1 MIQKILIILLL
12 TMLNFTLSIRTTLG
26 QEILPEIKATASVD
40 DTVITLGDIFTNLNE
55 KQDLVIGNA
64 PEPGKK
70 LLLSARYILKL
81 TREHNVRWRNS
92 AGVTNIVV
100 SRDSTIVNYTDL
112 KPILSAE
119 LKNLY
124 HTDEQLDVRFYNRNG
139 QIHLPNGYDVDDLTI
154 RNISLDQKSD
164 KFSALIGAPTGQGE
178 ETQHIVNG
186 RTIKVTMVPSLVKT
200 IRSGDI
206 IKSSDVKWT
215 PLPDSQI
222 GRNII
227 RSKDKLVGMTPR
239 NQIQE
244 GTPIRLSEVDR
255 PVLVKRGSLV
265 KIHFNTARINLSTI
279 GKAIENGGKGDVIQV
294 KNNSSDK
301 IISAIVLGPN
311 QVQVN
316 INSDTLVL
324 LNQ

>member
-1 MIQKILIILLL
+1 MIQKIFILSLL
-12 TMLNFTLSIRTTLG
+12 VTFNFVLTTKTVFG
-26 QEILPEIKATASVD
+26 QDTLPEIKASTTVD

-55 KQDLVIGNA
+55 KQDLVVGNA

-70 LLLSARYILKL
+70 ILIPARYILKL
-81 TREHNVRWRNS
+81 TRDHNVRWRNS
-92 AGVTNIVV
+92 AGVTNVVV
-100 SRDSTIVNYTDL
+100 SRDSMIVNYTDL
-112 KPILSAE
+112 QPLLSEE

-124 HTDEQLDVRFYNRNG
+124 HTDKNLDVRFYNRNG
-139 QIHLPNGYDVDDLTI
+139 KIHLPNGYDVQDLNI
-154 RNISLDQKSD
+154 RNISLDRKSD
-164 KFSALIGAPTGQGE
+164 KFSALIGAPDGQGG

-186 RTIKVTMVPSLVKT
+186 RTIKVVMVPSLAKS

-206 IKSSDVKWT
+206 IKSSDIKWT
-215 PLPDSQI
+215 PLPDSQVA
-222 GRNII
+222 RNII

-239 NQIQE
+239 NQIKE
-244 GTPIRLSEVDR
+244 GSPIRLNEVER
-255 PVLVKRGSLV
+255 PILVKRGSLV
-265 KIHFNTARINLSTI
+265 KIHFSTEKINLSTL
-279 GKAIENGGKGDVIQV
+279 GKAVENGGIGDVIQV

-316 INSDTLVL
+316 INSDNLVL